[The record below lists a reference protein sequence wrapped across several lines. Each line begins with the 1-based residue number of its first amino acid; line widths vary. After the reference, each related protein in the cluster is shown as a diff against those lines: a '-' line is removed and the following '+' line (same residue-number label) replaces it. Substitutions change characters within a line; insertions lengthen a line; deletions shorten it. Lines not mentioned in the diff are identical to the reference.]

1 MQPLFDACKSLF
13 QFLARPISWLI
24 ILAAVIF
31 IGISSVIFIYG
42 FDFRLPE
49 RLVCG
54 NASNTYMVIILMT
67 GFLFIVTAI
76 AGIGSVFNIVDSW
89 RNNKTFNL
97 HDIWLPLAAICLGA
111 VSFALQMM
119 VCG

>member
-1 MQPLFDACKSLF
+1 MQTHLQACKSLF

-24 ILAAVIF
+24 IFAAVIF
-31 IGISSVIFIYG
+31 IAISSVIFIYG

-67 GFLFIVTAI
+67 GFLFIATAV
-76 AGIGSVFNIVDSW
+76 AGIGSIFNIVDTW
-89 RNNKTFNL
+89 LNKKTFNL
-97 HDIWLPLAAICLGA
+97 HDIWLPLAAISLGT
-111 VSFALQMM
+111 VSFALQMQ